1 MNYVLVPLWILM
13 PCTSQVTM
21 DMTSH
26 STIVISCPNTFGE
39 VYGPFLPKGWKKPHK
54 VKPEV
59 VVPVSEETIV
69 KSVKKKHYHKR
80 KHKHRRRHK

>member
-1 MNYVLVPLWILM
+1 
-13 PCTSQVTM
+13 M

-39 VYGPFLPKGWKKPHK
+39 VYGPFLPKGWKKPEAAK
-54 VKPEV
+54 PVIVKP
-59 VVPVSEETIV
+59 
-69 KSVKKKHYHKR
+69 VKKKHYHKR